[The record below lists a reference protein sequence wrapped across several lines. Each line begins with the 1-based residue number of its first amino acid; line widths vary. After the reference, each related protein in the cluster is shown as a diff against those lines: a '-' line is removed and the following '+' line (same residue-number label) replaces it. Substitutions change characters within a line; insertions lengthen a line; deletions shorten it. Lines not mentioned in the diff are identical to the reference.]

1 MKSKHI
7 LQNLK
12 LLKKDMEDKG
22 WVIEAF
28 TFNYKNINYIVLVK
42 LYIENEK
49 RPEYALLKLEFIKAN
64 DPEHTLAVPAKSNQL
79 MISAQTLREF
89 FNISFSTNLGDI
101 LQQFYQH
108 FSGFIPT
115 QVNPN
120 HPDNIR
126 RLMVSS
132 LSKSDSKDPNKIY
145 CYTVKRNPDNE
156 KRTPFND
163 NKTQLLRP
171 TLYAKFKEEPMISF
185 CYSFDQKDERTDQEI
200 LLKFS
205 QRT

>member
-1 MKSKHI
+1 MKSTPI

-12 LLKKDMEDKG
+12 LLKEDMESKG

-28 TFNYKNINYIVLVK
+28 TFNYKSISYIVLVK

-64 DPEHTLAVPAKSNQL
+64 DSDHTLIVPANSNQI

-89 FNISFSTNLGDI
+89 FNIIYSSNLRDI
-101 LQQFYQH
+101 LQQFYQY

-120 HPDNIR
+120 HPYNIR
-126 RLMVSS
+126 RLMVFS

-156 KRTPFND
+156 KRSPFND

-171 TLYAKFKEEPMISF
+171 TLYAKFKEERTISF
-185 CYSFDQKDERTDQEI
+185 CYSSDLKDEETDQEI
-200 LLKFS
+200 LLNFS

>member
-1 MKSKHI
+1 MKNTHL

-12 LLKKDMEDKG
+12 ELKEDMENKG

-28 TFNYKNINYIVLVK
+28 TFNYKSESYIVLVK
-42 LYIENEK
+42 LYVENEK
-49 RPEYALLKLEFIKAN
+49 RPEYALLKLEFIKA
-64 DPEHTLAVPAKSNQL
+64 DDSGHTLTAPANSNQI
-79 MISAQTLREF
+79 MISAQKLREF
-89 FNISFSTNLGDI
+89 FNISYSSNLGDI
-101 LQQFYQH
+101 LEQFYQH

-120 HPDNIR
+120 HPANIR

-171 TLYAKFKEEPMISF
+171 TLYAKFKEELTISF
-185 CYSFDQKDERTDQEI
+185 CYSLDQKDEKTDEEI
-200 LLKFS
+200 LLNFGK
-205 QRT
+205 RR